1 MKKMKNREKRR
12 INMNV
17 SCKNCRFA
25 GINGEQKIVCPN
37 EELCVKKPITQEE
50 RREDVPLYQ
59 RACYLPL

>member
-25 GINGEQKIVCPN
+25 GINGEQKMVCPN

-50 RREDVPLYQ
+50 RRKDVPL
-59 RACYLPL
+59 

>member
-1 MKKMKNREKRR
+1 
-12 INMNV
+12 MNV

-59 RACYLPL
+59 RACYAPL